1 MPRFTPHAI
10 VLPSRA
16 PLTSLTPTRAQHVTG
31 GMQHWLFDKD
41 VLEDLDII

>member
-1 MPRFTPHAI
+1 MLNLRTG
-10 VLPSRA
+10 
-16 PLTSLTPTRAQHVTG
+16 RAQHVTG